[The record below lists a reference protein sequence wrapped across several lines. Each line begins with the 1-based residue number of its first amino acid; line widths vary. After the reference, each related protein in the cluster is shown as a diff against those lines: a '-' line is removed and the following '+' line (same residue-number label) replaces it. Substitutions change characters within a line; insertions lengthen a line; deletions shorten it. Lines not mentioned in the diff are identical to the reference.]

1 TFSRADTPSTAIG
14 QAHSANS
21 IRRHCPSEIS
31 TSFRQDPRSAPD
43 RKDGCVREKSGGKQE
58 GQTASGLCSRL
69 RNLPPVSRSAFP
81 VTLAGTAREVCITLS
96 RIIASRLSRI
106 RQLPTLVELPS
117 VPLGQPVIITPVL
130 CRSP

>member
-1 TFSRADTPSTAIG
+1 MG
-14 QAHSANS
+14 QAHSADS

-69 RNLPPVSRSAFP
+69 RNLPPFSRSAFP
-81 VTLAGTAREVCITLS
+81 VTLADTAREVCQNRPSCASALS
-96 RIIASRLSRI
+96 RASSSSATETIAS
-106 RQLPTLVELPS
+106 
-117 VPLGQPVIITPVL
+117 
-130 CRSP
+130 